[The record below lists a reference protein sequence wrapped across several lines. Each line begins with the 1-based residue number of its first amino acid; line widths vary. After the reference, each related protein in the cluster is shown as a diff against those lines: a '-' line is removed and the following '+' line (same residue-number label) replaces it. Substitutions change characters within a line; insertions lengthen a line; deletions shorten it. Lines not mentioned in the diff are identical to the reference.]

1 MRKRTLETLF
11 ILGLLLSFLALVPA
25 LISLAAISSLCSYG
39 NCSSVPVS
47 AMILIILASIMV
59 FAGSILIMVS
69 WVLVLIKQ
77 AQQQQWAWFVCTLLF
92 SYIPMVIYFI
102 VVPESSSII
111 GEQQYQP
118 PTSRGL

>member
-77 AQQQQWAWFVCTLLF
+77 AQQQWARFVCTLLF